1 MLEIDTLQPAVVTMK
16 ATDLEGDLTKKAT
29 YISCNISL
37 SRDRRFPIQGL
48 IVLT

>member
-29 YISCNISL
+29 YISCNISF
-37 SRDRRFPIQGL
+37 SRDSFPIQGL